1 MRLNLQNKQL
11 IERAMEIKGN
21 RMKKV
26 NKQIVSV
33 MSFIPNA
40 SNRVPALSDRTSA
53 TTSFSLVYLIKL
65 NKF

>member
-1 MRLNLQNKQL
+1 
-11 IERAMEIKGN
+11 MEIKGN

-40 SNRVPALSDRTSA
+40 SNRVPALSDRTTA